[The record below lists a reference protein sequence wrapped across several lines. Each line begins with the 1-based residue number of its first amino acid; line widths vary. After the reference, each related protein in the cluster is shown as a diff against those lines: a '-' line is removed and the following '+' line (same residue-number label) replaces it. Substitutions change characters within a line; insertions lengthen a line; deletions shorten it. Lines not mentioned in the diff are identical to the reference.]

1 MTIGVFEMT
10 IELVIADPR
19 MGARSALKQIVE
31 SWGWTVTGEARDALE
46 AVRLARELAPDVL
59 IVDAAAADQD
69 VDEIMQRGPSDA
81 RPLIV
86 RLIDHPQEHAS
97 GGLTILKGVPG
108 DALRDAILGSLQEQ
122 RTKVDLDPATMP

>member
-1 MTIGVFEMT
+1 MT

-97 GGLTILKGVPG
+97 GGLTILKGVAG

-122 RTKVDLDPATMP
+122 RTKVDHEPGTMP